1 MGRGQRWESLPSRG
15 QWGRAAGR
23 GLGAPAQERRDPHSA
38 GQPLWA
44 AGWAGALALQ
54 EGLGWG
60 LRLRQLTLLLLCW
73 AGPSE
78 WNPLRPLVCLSNAHP
93 RPSSP
98 QLWPFC
104 SAEVGGVGCAR
115 VRLVPPRPHKS
126 KRRHMVSRASVCRER
141 AGRLWRSH
149 PRACP
154 GPAQSPGSPPQD
166 TGNPKTDRLEPG
178 TAPTPP
184 RSLEHIRVGTEPA
197 PIRPS
202 LPTAWTTGE
211 GRRHA
216 PAERWGGGSPLPSP
230 PVPPP
235 PSGARLGGGC
245 PGFSPA
251 DGERAGQGL
260 CPLAAMLVRGSPG
273 AHRSRGC
280 SL

>member
-44 AGWAGALALQ
+44 AGWAGALVLQ

-78 WNPLRPLVCLSNAHP
+78 WNPLRPLVCLRNAHP

-115 VRLVPPRPHKS
+115 VRLVPPARTNQSGGIWSAGPLF
-126 KRRHMVSRASVCRER
+126 AER
-141 AGRLWRSH
+141 GLGGCGG
-149 PRACP
+149 PIP
-154 GPAQSPGSPPQD
+154 GPVLAQPSLQGPPRRTRAIPKQTGLNQAQPPRLPGLLSTSRWAQSQPPSVRLYPRPGPQGRVVDTRPLRDGVVGPRSPP
-166 TGNPKTDRLEPG
+166 R
-178 TAPTPP
+178 
-184 RSLEHIRVGTEPA
+184 
-197 PIRPS
+197 
-202 LPTAWTTGE
+202 
-211 GRRHA
+211 
-216 PAERWGGGSPLPSP
+216 
-230 PVPPP
+230 
-235 PSGARLGGGC
+235 
-245 PGFSPA
+245 
-251 DGERAGQGL
+251 L
-260 CPLAAMLVRGSPG
+260 CPLPPQVPG
-273 AHRSRGC
+273 
-280 SL
+280 